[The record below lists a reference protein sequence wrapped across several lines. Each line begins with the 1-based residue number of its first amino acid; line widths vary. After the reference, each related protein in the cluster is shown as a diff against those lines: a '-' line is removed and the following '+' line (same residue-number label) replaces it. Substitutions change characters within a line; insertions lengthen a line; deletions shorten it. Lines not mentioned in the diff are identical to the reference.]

1 MFPRQKERQTKTE
14 GGNGKTMQDSPL
26 ATQQR
31 SAEILGDRA
40 SLAIKLAMAV
50 GGGGLGLAVL
60 LAAFSDQG
68 VRHFYYSYL
77 VNYVFYLSISLGA
90 LSFVALQHAT
100 RAGWS
105 VTVRRLNEI
114 LASNMPLLA
123 IMFLPLAVSL
133 FLPSSG
139 PYVWA
144 NPEFVADSLLVQHKE
159 AYLNVPFF
167 LLRAALYLG
176 IWIWMARFFFTRS
189 VRQDSSGD
197 PHLTLQMERFSG
209 PLILLFAVTTTF
221 ASFDWL
227 MSIDPEWFS
236 SIYGVYYYSGAT
248 VGGLAA
254 VILAAIAA
262 QRAGYATDTITTEHY
277 HDMGKLLFGFVVFWG
292 YIAFS
297 QYMLIWYANIPEET
311 TWYLARQTP
320 AWLGLSIALLVG
332 HLFIPFLGM
341 ISREV
346 KRRKVLLGFWCV
358 WLLAFH
364 WLDMYYLVMPSFAAD
379 RFPLGLIDACLL
391 VGLGGLYVAGVLRVA
406 RGVALVP
413 AKDPRLNE
421 ALAFENL

>member
-1 MFPRQKERQTKTE
+1 
-14 GGNGKTMQDSPL
+14 MQDSPS
-26 ATQQR
+26 ATHKT
-31 SAEILGDRA
+31 ETDTLGDMA
-40 SLAIKLAMAV
+40 LGGIKIAAAV
-50 GGGGLGLAVL
+50 GGGALALAIL
-60 LAAFSDQG
+60 LAFFSEEG
-68 VRHFYYSYL
+68 LRHFFYSYL
-77 VNYVFYLSISLGA
+77 VNYAFYLSISLGA

-114 LASNMPLLA
+114 LASNLPLLA
-123 IMFLPLAVSL
+123 ILFIPLAISL
-133 FLPSSG
+133 FFPAST

-144 NPEFVADSLLVQHKE
+144 NPEFAGHSPLVHHKQVW
-159 AYLNVPFF
+159 LNVPFF
-167 LLRAALYLG
+167 LVRAVIYLAV
-176 IWIWMARFFFTRS
+176 WIWMARFFYTRS
-189 VRQDSSGD
+189 VRQDASGD
-197 PHLTLQMERFSG
+197 PELTLQMERFSG
-209 PLILLFAVTTTF
+209 PLILLFAITLTF

-227 MSIDPEWFS
+227 MSIEPEWFS

-262 QRAGYATDTITTEHY
+262 QRAGHATETITTEHY

-320 AWLGLSIALLVG
+320 AWLGLSLVLLFG

-358 WLLAFH
+358 WLLLFH
-364 WLDMYYLVMPSFAAD
+364 WIDMVYLVMPSFASD
-379 RFPLGLIDACLL
+379 RFPVGLIDVCLL
-391 VGLGGLYVAGVLRVA
+391 VGLGGLYVAGVLRAA

-413 AKDPRLNE
+413 TKDPRLHE

>member
-1 MFPRQKERQTKTE
+1 
-14 GGNGKTMQDSPL
+14 MQDSPS
-26 ATQQR
+26 ATHKT
-31 SAEILGDRA
+31 ETDTIGDMA
-40 SLAIKLAMAV
+40 PGGIKIAAAVGCGALVLAILMALLSEE
-50 GGGGLGLAVL
+50 GL
-60 LAAFSDQG
+60 
-68 VRHFYYSYL
+68 RHFFYSYL
-77 VNYVFYLSISLGA
+77 VNYAFYLSISLGA

-114 LASNMPLLA
+114 LASNLPLLA
-123 IMFLPLAVSL
+123 ILFIPLAISL
-133 FLPSSG
+133 FLPAST

-144 NPEFVADSLLVQHKE
+144 NPEFAAHSPLVQHKHVW
-159 AYLNVPFF
+159 LNTPFF
-167 LLRAALYLG
+167 LVRAAIYLAV
-176 IWIWMARFFFTRS
+176 WVWMARFFYTRS
-189 VRQDSSGD
+189 VRQDASGD
-197 PHLTLQMERFSG
+197 PELTLQMERFSG
-209 PLILLFAVTTTF
+209 PLILLFAITLTF

-227 MSIDPEWFS
+227 MSIEPEWFS

-262 QRAGYATDTITTEHY
+262 QRAGHAKETITTEHY

-311 TWYLARQTP
+311 TWYMERQTP
-320 AWLGLSIALLVG
+320 AWLVLSLVLLFG

-358 WLLAFH
+358 WLLVFH
-364 WLDMYYLVMPSFAAD
+364 WIDMVYLVMPSFTSE
-379 RFPLGLIDACLL
+379 RFPVGLIDVCLL
-391 VGLGGLYVAGVLRVA
+391 VGLGGLYVAGVLRAV

-413 AKDPRLNE
+413 AKDPRLHE